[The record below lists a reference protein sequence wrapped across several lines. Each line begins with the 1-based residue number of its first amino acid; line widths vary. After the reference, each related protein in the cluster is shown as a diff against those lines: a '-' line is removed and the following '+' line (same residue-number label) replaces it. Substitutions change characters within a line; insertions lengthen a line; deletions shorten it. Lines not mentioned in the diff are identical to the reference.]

1 MPAEWFTDYLNH
13 NMVHKHTDGYLKSR
27 IIQKKNINAYASES
41 NTLIIKVEGMTCN
54 HCKMNVENSI
64 RRLEFV
70 ESVEAN
76 VSKNTVSISGKI

>member
-1 MPAEWFTDYLNH
+1 M
-13 NMVHKHTDGYLKSR
+13 
-27 IIQKKNINAYASES
+27 NAYASES